1 MYASC
6 CSQDQIKIVMTEG
19 LLTPRRTHQ
28 IQNILTEINEVVD
41 EEIKTVVKRIDE
53 DAKRIEV
60 LENELMT
67 ERIRGNGLVNAV
79 ISLRDKVSALENN
92 LLAERERNDKTV
104 EALDY
109 YRSLTDEIIKQL
121 GWKRV

>member
-1 MYASC
+1 
-6 CSQDQIKIVMTEG
+6 MTEG